1 MRPTQKRDVPHQGDA
16 IDLAIAQ
23 CTQWQLELSK
33 RQTGQRPDVPRK
45 VEAVGLAQPG
55 EGAAMGGIPGEGMEK
70 KKDAGLAQWQ
80 IETPK
85 PQRVRRPRQRDAAI
99 KVDAVDLA
107 QPGEG

>member
-1 MRPTQKRDVPHQGDA
+1 MMGA

-23 CTQWQLELSK
+23 CAQWENGLSK
-33 RQTGQRPDVPRK
+33 RLEGQRPRRLDVPLK
-45 VEAVGLAQPG
+45 EDTVGLAQPG